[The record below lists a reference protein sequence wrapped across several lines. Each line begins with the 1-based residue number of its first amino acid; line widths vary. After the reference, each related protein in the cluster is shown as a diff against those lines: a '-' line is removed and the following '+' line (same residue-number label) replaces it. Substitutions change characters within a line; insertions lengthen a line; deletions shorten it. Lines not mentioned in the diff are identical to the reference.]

1 LENRA
6 VSQEAN
12 LVVVLSSYNG
22 ARFIAEQIESIRQQT
37 RRSWVL
43 LVRDDG
49 SRDDTVRIVETHSAA
64 DPRIVLL
71 RDGRGNLGAAA
82 SFSALLEHAAGA
94 GAEYVALCDQD
105 DVWRPDKLE
114 RELQLMEEHERMVGR
129 DVPLL
134 VHSDLTVVD
143 QDLRIVHPSFVSY
156 QKLGRESVR
165 PLRRLLVQN
174 FVTGCT
180 TVLNRALLRAAVPL
194 PPVVMHDWWLA
205 LCAGALGQLLYLAE
219 PTVLYRQ
226 HARNTLGAPGW
237 RRLISESL
245 RRPVELWWRRGNANL
260 ADAVDQACELAVR
273 IERHGRETSVT
284 HPSLSVVRDFC
295 SAFAGDGDSL
305 SRMRTMFRHGIRPRS
320 LLGFPLA
327 FYGRTL
333 LWRRTSVQR
342 TAPA

>member
-1 LENRA
+1 M
-6 VSQEAN
+6 SQEAN

-22 ARFIAEQIESIRQQT
+22 ARFIAEQIESLRHQT

-49 SRDDTVRIVETHSAA
+49 SSDDTVRIVETHSAV

-71 RDGRGNLGAAA
+71 QDGRGHLGPAA

-94 GAEYVALCDQD
+94 GAEYVALSDQD

-114 RELQLMEEHERMVGR
+114 RELQLMEEHERRIGR

-143 QDLRIVHPSFVSY
+143 QQLRIVHRSFASY
-156 QKLGRESVR
+156 QSLGREPVR

-180 TVLNRALLRAAVPL
+180 TVINRALLRAAVPL

-226 HARNTLGAPGW
+226 HAGNTLGGPGW
-237 RRLISESL
+237 RRLITQSL
-245 RRPVELWWRRGNANL
+245 RRPVALWWRRGNANL
-260 ADAVDQACELAVR
+260 AEAVAQACELAVC
-273 IERHGRETSVT
+273 IERYGREASVT
-284 HPSLSVVRDFC
+284 YPSLAVVRDFC
-295 SAFAGDGDSL
+295 SAFAGDVDSL

-333 LWRRTSVQR
+333 LWRPRSVQR

>member
-1 LENRA
+1 MPGL
-6 VSQEAN
+6 
-12 LVVVLSSYNG
+12 
-22 ARFIAEQIESIRQQT
+22 
-37 RRSWVL
+37 RRGL
-43 LVRDDG
+43 LTSG
-49 SRDDTVRIVETHSAA
+49 
-64 DPRIVLL
+64 
-71 RDGRGNLGAAA
+71 
-82 SFSALLEHAAGA
+82 
-94 GAEYVALCDQD
+94 
-105 DVWRPDKLE
+105 
-114 RELQLMEEHERMVGR
+114 
-129 DVPLL
+129 
-134 VHSDLTVVD
+134 
-143 QDLRIVHPSFVSY
+143 
-156 QKLGRESVR
+156 

-180 TVLNRALLRAAVPL
+180 TVINRPLLRAAVPL
-194 PPVVMHDWWLA
+194 PLVVMHDWWLA

-320 LLGFPLA
+320 LLGIPLA

-333 LWRRTSVQR
+333 LWRPTS
-342 TAPA
+342 TSTI

>member
-6 VSQEAN
+6 VSQEAEV
-12 LVVVLSSYNG
+12 VVVLSSYNG
-22 ARFIAEQIESIRQQT
+22 ARFIAEQIESIRRQT
-37 RRSWVL
+37 YPSWVL

-49 SRDDTVRIVETHSAA
+49 SRDDTVRIIETHTAA
-64 DPRIVLL
+64 DPRITLL
-71 RDGRGNLGAAA
+71 RDGRGNLGPAA

-94 GAEYVALCDQD
+94 GAELVALSDQD

-114 RELQLMEEHERMVGR
+114 RELQLMEEHRRRVGR
-129 DVPLL
+129 DIPLL

-143 QDLRIVHPSFVSY
+143 QHLGVVHPSFLSY
-156 QKLGRESVR
+156 QALGREPVR

-180 TVLNRALLRAAVPL
+180 TVINRALLRAAVPL

-205 LCAGALGQLLYLAE
+205 LCAAALGQLLYLAE

-226 HARNTLGAPGW
+226 HAGNALGGPGW
-237 RRLISESL
+237 RRLITESL
-245 RRPVELWWRRGNANL
+245 RRPVESWWRRGNANL
-260 ADAVDQACELAVR
+260 AEAVDQACELAVC

-284 HPSLSVVRDFC
+284 YPSEAMVRDFC
-295 SAFAGDGDSL
+295 YAFAGDVNSL

-320 LLGFPLA
+320 LLGIPLA

-333 LWRRTSVQR
+333 LWRPTSGQR